1 MTEKEQRI
9 VLGYL
14 RQCPLFQELSEE
26 RLLWIVPQLKLR
38 QVQREETVLGMGDP
52 SDAMGLLF
60 RGQLK
65 AVAYSNSGRE
75 IGFSMIHPVQHFGE
89 LSLIDGQPRSAAVL
103 AVESS
108 LVAFLPRK
116 PAVELMINE
125 PRVSARM
132 MVALTQL
139 VRRCNQQ
146 IMLLGYQ
153 HAHSRVCSLLLRCRT
168 EEAEEGLKVLDFPS
182 QREVASLTNTSRETV
197 SRVIGQLQ
205 EAGIVMKKGRQL
217 WICDQ
222 PRLER
227 RMLEGRE

>member
-1 MTEKEQRI
+1 MTEKEQSI
-9 VLGYL
+9 ILGYL

-26 RLLWIVPQLKLR
+26 RLLWIAPQLKLR
-38 QVQREETVLGMGDP
+38 QVQREEAVLSMGDP
-52 SDAMGLLF
+52 SDSMGFLF

-65 AVAYSNSGRE
+65 AVAYSSSGRE
-75 IGFSMIHPVQHFGE
+75 IGFSMIHPVHHFGE

-125 PRVSARM
+125 PKVSARM

-139 VRRCNQQ
+139 IRRCNQQ

-153 HAHSRVCSLLLRCRT
+153 HAHSRVCALLMRCRF
-168 EEAEEGLKVLDFPS
+168 EESEEGLRVLDFPS

-197 SRVIGQLQ
+197 SRVLGQLQ
-205 EAGIVMKKGRQL
+205 EAGILTKKGRQL
-217 WICDQ
+217 WINDM
-222 PRLER
+222 PRLEK

>member
-1 MTEKEQRI
+1 MTEKEQSLI
-9 VLGYL
+9 LGYL

-26 RLLWIVPQLKLR
+26 RLLWIAPQLKLR
-38 QVQREETVLGMGDP
+38 QVQREEAVLSMGDP
-52 SDAMGLLF
+52 SDSMGFLF

-65 AVAYSNSGRE
+65 AVAYSSSGRE

-125 PRVSARM
+125 PKVSARM

-139 VRRCNQQ
+139 IRRCNQQ

-153 HAHSRVCSLLLRCRT
+153 HAHSRVCALLMRCRF
-168 EEAEEGLKVLDFPS
+168 EESEDGLRVMDFPS

-197 SRVIGQLQ
+197 SRVLKQLQ
-205 EAGIVMKKGRQL
+205 DESVVRKDGRQL
-217 WICDQ
+217 WILDLDK
-222 PRLER
+222 LEK
-227 RMLEGRE
+227 RMLEGQH